1 MLQFLFHVKES
12 GNCERKSE
20 AYKITVEN
28 VLPFWEMARIKI
40 MMPKNCCQKLE
51 SLFTEWQNP
60 QKSAN
65 RADQNAKRT
74 LFAEKLDKLWD
85 IGATDALEEI
95 RKKRLLT
102 ARDKAEDEAF
112 YRDQQGAT

>member
-1 MLQFLFHVKES
+1 MLREHF
-12 GNCERKSE
+12 
-20 AYKITVEN
+20 
-28 VLPFWEMARIKI
+28 
-40 MMPKNCCQKLE
+40 
-51 SLFTEWQNP
+51 
-60 QKSAN
+60 
-65 RADQNAKRT
+65 
-74 LFAEKLDKLWD
+74 FAEKLDRLWD